1 MKALDVITL
10 ALVIVG
16 GVNWGLV
23 GLFDFDLVS
32 AILGQGAAET
42 APSSALSRV
51 VYLLVAA
58 SALWQIRVLARLA
71 SSGRGAIPAR

>member
-1 MKALDVITL
+1 MKALDIITL
-10 ALVIVG
+10 ALLIAS

-32 AILGQGAAET
+32 AILGEGAAES
-42 APSSALSRV
+42 APSSALSRG
-51 VYLLVAA
+51 VYVLVAA
-58 SALWQIRVLARLA
+58 SALWQVRVLAQLA